1 MRLSRI
7 VAAAVLVLAGS
18 LLPLSAAEPEAAV
31 VPAVSL
37 PNMTPLVAPSPEIQ
51 LAARC
56 VLYHCPW
63 YIDSGCS
70 CELVWCETGY
80 ACGVPWEGA
89 SSGAAFASC
98 GVGADSSAVQR

>member
-1 MRLSRI
+1 MGLSRI
-7 VAAAVLVLAGS
+7 VVVAVVLVLAGS
-18 LLPLSAAEPEAAV
+18 LLPLSAEPEATV

-37 PNMTPLVAPSPEIQ
+37 PNMTSMVAPSPEIQ
-51 LAARC
+51 LAGGC

-70 CELVWCETGY
+70 CELVWCGSGY
-80 ACGVPWEGA
+80 ACGVPWDGA

-98 GVGADSSAVQR
+98 GVSTDSSAVQR